1 MLKDL
6 KNPKNF
12 GYIFESILFERLKSL
27 NLFDEIYYETD
38 LRKKWGFDAA
48 SVDYLLVYKNNVIML
63 QVKWRKTR
71 RKENAHIQNFIKS
84 INHISRFIDDKT
96 MLFGLWVSRRQ
107 PFDDNKYYMK
117 NHNIYC
123 ISDFNSM
130 TKLANDM
137 EAILKNVIS
146 LGVPINEM
154 LQEQVLESHYHQVT
168 SQVK

>member
-1 MLKDL
+1 MLQDH

-12 GYIFESILFERLKSL
+12 GYIFESILYERLKSL

-84 INHISRFIDDKT
+84 INHISHFINDKT
-96 MLFGLWVSRRQ
+96 MLFGLWISRRQ
-107 PFDDNKYYMK
+107 PFDDNLYYMS

-137 EAILKNVIS
+137 EAILKNVINS
-146 LGVPINEM
+146 GVPIAEM
-154 LQEQVLESHYHQVT
+154 LQEQALESRHRQVI
-168 SQVK
+168 SQV